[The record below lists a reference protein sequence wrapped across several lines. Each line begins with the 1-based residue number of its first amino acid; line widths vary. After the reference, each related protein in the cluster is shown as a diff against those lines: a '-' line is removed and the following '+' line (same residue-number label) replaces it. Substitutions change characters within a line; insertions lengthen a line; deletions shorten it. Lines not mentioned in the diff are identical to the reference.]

1 MTDQVFVSYA
11 REDEARIRALV
22 ALLEAQALSVFWD
35 REIPPGKTWR
45 ESIGQ
50 ALADA
55 RCVIVAWSHASVA
68 SDFVAEEADDA
79 RRRGV
84 LVPVL
89 IDPVLPPLGFRSVQ
103 AADLQDLGSAQP
115 PANAG
120 MLLDAVRAV
129 LQPAAAGEQPAAVEQ
144 LGSAVSPGAV
154 SRGAVGRRAVGN
166 RVRARTPWL
175 AAAAAAAVVVAGVA
189 AWRSASG
196 PSPPSPGPSAA
207 TPSAA
212 ARAPDAAATTDAKQ
226 PAAGAIAAPTAAQPP
241 AAGGPIAAPT
251 SRQPP
256 AATAAAAGTD
266 VQLLDLRRPEGGGIV
281 LRVRVTVGGDAA
293 QTVNARD
300 AFALLRA
307 DGNALPPD
315 DSRPIFDTVQ
325 PGASVTFELHFAAAD
340 GSALRTTLRDA
351 APVTTRLPAPAR
363 DAAAPAQQPPTS
375 GAAVSRQ
382 PPAAPAPP

>member
-11 REDEARIRALV
+11 REDEARIRVLV

-50 ALADA
+50 ALTDA

-129 LQPAAAGEQPAAVEQ
+129 LQPAAAVEQPAAVEQ

-154 SRGAVGRRAVGN
+154 SQGAVGRRAVGN

-196 PSPPSPGPSAA
+196 PSPPSPVRAPRPHRPQPARPMPPRPRMQSRLLPARLPRPPPRSRPRPLRPLQAPTCSCWTCGAPK
-207 TPSAA
+207 AA
-212 ARAPDAAATTDAKQ
+212 ASCC
-226 PAAGAIAAPTAAQPP
+226 GC
-241 AAGGPIAAPT
+241 G
-251 SRQPP
+251 
-256 AATAAAAGTD
+256 
-266 VQLLDLRRPEGGGIV
+266 
-281 LRVRVTVGGDAA
+281 
-293 QTVNARD
+293 
-300 AFALLRA
+300 
-307 DGNALPPD
+307 
-315 DSRPIFDTVQ
+315 
-325 PGASVTFELHFAAAD
+325 
-340 GSALRTTLRDA
+340 
-351 APVTTRLPAPAR
+351 
-363 DAAAPAQQPPTS
+363 
-375 GAAVSRQ
+375 
-382 PPAAPAPP
+382 